1 MTDKSICFVIH
12 SLQVGG
18 MERVMSE
25 IVNYFVKTKK
35 HQVHLILYGIKREI
49 FYEVN
54 ETVIIHKP
62 KFEFD
67 NSKRLLSTLKTVRF
81 LRNTIKEI
89 DPISVLSFGERWNN
103 LVLLSLLGTPIPIYV
118 SDRAQPDKPLG
129 FKDDFLRRKLYP
141 RAKGII
147 AQTSQAKSFYES
159 FLANHPKIRV
169 IGNPINQQA
178 IVNTPR
184 EKIVLTVGRL
194 IETKHHDELI
204 KLFVKINKLDWKLII
219 VGGDALNQDNKQKL
233 EELVKSLNAQDR
245 IILTG
250 SQQDVASY
258 YKRSAVF
265 AFTSSSEGFP
275 NVVGEALSF
284 GLPVVSFDCIAG
296 PSDMIQEGENGY
308 LIELF
313 DYKEFT
319 SKLSLLME
327 DAVLREKMSSFAPTS
342 ILKFDKNQ
350 IGQEYFEF
358 ITQSS

>member
-1 MTDKSICFVIH
+1 MIH

-25 IVNYFVKTKK
+25 IISYFAKTNAYNI
-35 HQVHLILYGIKREI
+35 HLILYGIKREV
-49 FYEVN
+49 FYEIPDD
-54 ETVIIHKP
+54 VIIHKP
-62 KFEFD
+62 TFEFD
-67 NSKRLLSTLKTVRF
+67 NTKRLLSTLKTLRF
-81 LRNTIKEI
+81 LRNRIKEI

-103 LVLLSLLGTPIPIYV
+103 LVLLSLLATSIPVYV

-159 FLANHPKIRV
+159 YLANHPKIRV
-169 IGNPINQQA
+169 IGNPINQQE
-178 IVNTPR
+178 IMETPK

-219 VGGDALNQDNKQKL
+219 VGGDALNQHNKQKL
-233 EELVKSLNAQDR
+233 EKLVKSLNAQDR
-245 IILTG
+245 VVLAG
-250 SQQDVASY
+250 NQQDVASY
-258 YKRSAVF
+258 YKRSAIF

-284 GLPVVSFDCIAG
+284 GLPVVSFDCVAG

-308 LIELF
+308 LIKLF
-313 DYKEFT
+313 DYQEFAL
-319 SKLSLLME
+319 KLSLLM
-327 DAVLREKMSSFAPTS
+327 DDTFLREKMAGFAPIS
-342 ILKFDKNQ
+342 IRKFEKNQ
-350 IGQEYFEF
+350 IAKEYFKF
-358 ITQSS
+358 ITNR